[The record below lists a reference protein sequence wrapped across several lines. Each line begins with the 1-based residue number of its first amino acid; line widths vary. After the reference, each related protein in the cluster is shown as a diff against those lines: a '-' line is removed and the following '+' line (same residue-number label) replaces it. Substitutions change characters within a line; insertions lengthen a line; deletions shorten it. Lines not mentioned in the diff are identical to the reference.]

1 MYVLSTQAG
10 GEDQGGPP
18 VQDFFRDVG
27 FQIADHTTGA
37 LLIAGALALAGLI
50 LVYSGIQD
58 HAALG
63 EYRVLAIIVGCVV
76 AIGSFAALPI
86 LRTQAEEACEAWGRS
101 ADASDAL
108 EYVDRGCDRN
118 F

>member
-1 MYVLSTQAG
+1 MQ
-10 GEDQGGPP
+10 E
-18 VQDFFRDVG
+18 FFRDVG
-27 FQIADHTTGA
+27 FEIADHTTGA

-58 HAALG
+58 HAAVG

-86 LRTQAEEACEAWGRS
+86 LRSQAEDACVEWSRS
-101 ADASDAL
+101 ADASDELAF
-108 EYVDRGCDRN
+108 VDKGCDRN

>member
-1 MYVLSTQAG
+1 MQ
-10 GEDQGGPP
+10 E
-18 VQDFFRDVG
+18 FFRDVG
-27 FQIADHTTGA
+27 FQISDHTTGA
-37 LLIAGALALAGLI
+37 LLIAGAIALAGLI

-58 HAALG
+58 HAAVG
-63 EYRVLAIIVGCVV
+63 EYRVLAIIVGSIV

-86 LRTQAEEACEAWGRS
+86 LRSQAEDACVAWSRS
-101 ADASDAL
+101 ADATDAL